1 MPTTKAAIN
10 TKTDPKL
17 PTAKEGGER
26 DTATGGGV
34 TVARVPF
41 LLPDLVAVLVEELD
55 EPELAADVA
64 DVSVVV
70 AELESEAEVVAV
82 AVADTLADALTLDSI
97 VN

>member
-26 DTATGGGV
+26 ELTEGGV
-34 TVARVPF
+34 TVARVPG

-55 EPELAADVA
+55 EPELDADVA
-64 DVSVVV
+64 DVAVVV
-70 AELESEAEVVAV
+70 AELESETEAVAV
-82 AVADTLADALTLDSI
+82 AVTDPLADELTLDTI